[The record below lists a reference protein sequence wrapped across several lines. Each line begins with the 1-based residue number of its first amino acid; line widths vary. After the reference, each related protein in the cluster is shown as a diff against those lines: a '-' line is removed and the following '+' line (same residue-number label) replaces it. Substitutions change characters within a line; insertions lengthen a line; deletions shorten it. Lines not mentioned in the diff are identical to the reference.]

1 MLLFQNLTNDFRVTY
16 SKFWLSILNADLKE
30 VQKYGE
36 QLGVG
41 ELFGL
46 FACMVT
52 ARSWDSISRGID
64 KKERSSDEVSSNTVI
79 VTSWCICML
88 DVFPFILFEIEV
100 ACMSLLWN
108 FSYGRWLKE
117 GIDCFGSWSVQEI
130 IR

>member
-1 MLLFQNLTNDFRVTY
+1 MFQNLTNDFRVTY

-52 ARSWDSISRGID
+52 ARSWDSISKGID
-64 KKERSSDEVSSNTVI
+64 KKERSSGEVRSNTVV
-79 VTSWCICML
+79 VTSCIL
-88 DVFPFILFEIEV
+88 DVFSPFFFEIQV
-100 ACMSLLWN
+100 
-108 FSYGRWLKE
+108 
-117 GIDCFGSWSVQEI
+117 V
-130 IR
+130 